1 MTMIIDSLKQIILP
15 QYELSI
21 NSSNIE
27 NSSIIIK
34 ENQKDTKLKTVEIT
48 GFLSEHTYGFTLEGN
63 KKDDQPICKYF
74 DSEQKNIN
82 RVCDG
87 IIFTQIENKSYIF
100 FCELKSDRLTPSD
113 YLGQYQNSTLFIDYL
128 VNILNSFYLQEYQP
142 DYKYL
147 LFHTQTKQNSK
158 ARNITQPVRL
168 VGVQTKKNPKN
179 GFELDVYGIYREI
192 SKFEAQQGAK
202 IKVNINDILK
212 T

>member
-1 MTMIIDSLKQIILP
+1 MTVIIDSLKQIVIP
-15 QYELSI
+15 KYELSI
-21 NSSNIE
+21 NSSKID

-34 ENQKDTKLKTVEIT
+34 ETKKDTKLKTVEIT
-48 GFLSEHTYGFTLEGN
+48 GILSEHTYGFTLEG
-63 KKDDQPICKYF
+63 KKQDVQPICKYF
-74 DSEQKNIN
+74 DSKQKNIN

-87 IIFTQIENKSYIF
+87 IIFTQIENKNYVF

-113 YLGQYQNSTLFIDYL
+113 YLVQYQNSTLFIDYL
-128 VNILNSFYLQEYQP
+128 VKILNNFYLQEYQP

-168 VGVQTKKNPKN
+168 VGVQTRKNPKS
-179 GFELDVYGIYREI
+179 GFELDIYEIYREI
-192 SKFEAQQGAK
+192 SKFEAKQGAK